1 MPGQSRRCSTTAQ
14 TVHYPFFGAGSVCHS
29 RESGSTTRLVEN
41 PNISFLL
48 HNGCPLEFIP
58 CLTRDGHDNFLFKL
72 SHHSFFCELVSA
84 VKLGQF
90 GCKCNFEYWHPVDH
104 RTMPESLSSPTP
116 PALEIPNAWQLSLVS
131 VSAAKRCES
140 PCERIIWIVEFPTN
154 PSILSAY

>member
-1 MPGQSRRCSTTAQ
+1 
-14 TVHYPFFGAGSVCHS
+14 
-29 RESGSTTRLVEN
+29 
-41 PNISFLL
+41 
-48 HNGCPLEFIP
+48 
-58 CLTRDGHDNFLFKL
+58 
-72 SHHSFFCELVSA
+72 
-84 VKLGQF
+84 
-90 GCKCNFEYWHPVDH
+90 VDH